1 MSEPLVPRLGRASSA
16 LQLARFLLDQLT
28 WYLSGY
34 VFIAIHELFTHM
46 FGKWG
51 LDRRT
56 QAKIGPLRFLVGRIK
71 ISHKC
76 RRDVL
81 LFCRLTTC
89 NWRSQT
95 FWLNC
100 NTSSA
105 TPCTFFPF
113 SFPGTALF
121 ALRRFLR
128 RGVRIFSTH
137 RPGEVRCGLE
147 TMVKPWNQNSLHRYA
162 RCPSGCLCQLYKA
175 GCRTCKSRKRKW
187 QWKGEAWV
195 SRPVKMLFL
204 IHSVRNHQ
212 SCDLLQLDHGLHCRL
227 TILQSARD
235 STHNLLKA
243 QVAKNSSS
251 SMVFLSVGGS
261 AVPESKNVTWIT
273 PPKAAICCNHLDNV

>member
-128 RGVRIFSTH
+128 RGVRIFGTH

-162 RCPSGCLCQLYKA
+162 RCPSGCLCQLKLGA
-175 GCRTCKSRKRKW
+175 GHANRAKGSGSGKEKLGCLVLSRCYSWSIQWETINLVTCSSLTTGFTVASPSCKVPGTPHTTFWKHKSQKTHPH
-187 QWKGEAWV
+187 QWSSCQWV
-195 SRPVKMLFL
+195 DQQYLSQKMSL
-204 IHSVRNHQ
+204 
-212 SCDLLQLDHGLHCRL
+212 
-227 TILQSARD
+227 
-235 STHNLLKA
+235 
-243 QVAKNSSS
+243 
-251 SMVFLSVGGS
+251 
-261 AVPESKNVTWIT
+261 E
-273 PPKAAICCNHLDNV
+273 